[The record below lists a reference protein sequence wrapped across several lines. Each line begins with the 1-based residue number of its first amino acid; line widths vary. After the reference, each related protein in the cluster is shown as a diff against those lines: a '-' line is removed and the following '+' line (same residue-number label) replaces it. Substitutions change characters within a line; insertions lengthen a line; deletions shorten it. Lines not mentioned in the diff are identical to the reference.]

1 MVLLLWCDCSAA
13 RIKTWR
19 ILWDNKSC
27 WQAHCFRLYLC
38 SVLNALNPVEY
49 TISQSVSNSVGC
61 SHVSF
66 ITGEWTKATE
76 RKPVNLGHLLT
87 QFTFS
92 ASSHL
97 KSCYGHLCNHTA
109 SQAAVAQL
117 LSGCKI
123 SLSWISS
130 ASAWGR
136 AFFSVPWAL
145 WELRDFQ
152 TIQTRDCKCRQ
163 SWSHVCM
170 NVCLSIYMPPRG
182 VEVCVL
188 TVLGVQTLIS
198 PL

>member
-13 RIKTWR
+13 YIKTWR

-27 WQAHCFRLYLC
+27 WQAHRFLLYLF

-49 TISQSVSNSVGC
+49 TISQSVSYSVGC

-66 ITGEWTKATE
+66 ITSEWTKATE

-97 KSCYGHLCNHTA
+97 KSCYDHLCNHTA
-109 SQAAVAQL
+109 SQAAVAQF

-130 ASAWGR
+130 ASAWEI
-136 AFFSVPWAL
+136 AFFLSPGLCGSSEISKPYKLETVNMGSHGHMCVWMCVWVFTCLPEGWRSVFW
-145 WELRDFQ
+145 Q
-152 TIQTRDCKCRQ
+152 
-163 SWSHVCM
+163 
-170 NVCLSIYMPPRG
+170 Y
-182 VEVCVL
+182 
-188 TVLGVQTLIS
+188 
-198 PL
+198 

>member
-13 RIKTWR
+13 HIKTWR

-109 SQAAVAQL
+109 SQAAVAEL

-130 ASAWGR
+130 ASPWER

-152 TIQTRDCKCRQ
+152 TIQTR
-163 SWSHVCM
+163 
-170 NVCLSIYMPPRG
+170 G
-182 VEVCVL
+182 
-188 TVLGVQTLIS
+188 
-198 PL
+198 